1 MLFASY
7 AIFVSDVTAGT
18 KMEVFSRIERL
29 KAVKIKLRD

>member
-18 KMEVFSRIERL
+18 KMEVFSRIGT
-29 KAVKIKLRD
+29 KNGKNKT